1 MGRIYFLKGTNIFLN
16 LYWRTQNKLSYNKE
30 WLLDALYFSTS
41 VSIKIINKNIS
52 ALKTKQ
58 AIRIRIACFLSLI
71 IKLVFYKINIASP

>member
-30 WLLDALYFSTS
+30 WLLDALYFSAS

-58 AIRIRIACFLSLI
+58 AIRIRIACFFSLI

>member
-30 WLLDALYFSTS
+30 WLLDALYFSAS